1 MIYKRK
7 AFLVLLSLMFM
18 LVGCNKE
25 DSLPKNNDQIGNIP
39 GENHIDDPN
48 KDIID
53 TKPIDPIEEKI
64 KALSLEEKIGQLII
78 ASFEGTELNEEITSL
93 IEEYKIGGFIL
104 FSRNIIDEYQTLD
117 LLNGIKEM
125 NSKNPIPLFLSIDE
139 EGGKVSRLPK
149 AYPRLPEAFEF
160 GKKNDRNLSYELGSI
175 LGERVK
181 SLGFNMNFSP
191 VLDINSNPKNP
202 VIGNRAFGSSVE
214 PVVDNGIEVMLG
226 IMDRDVISVVK
237 HFPGHGDTSI
247 DSHMNL
253 PKVNKTKEDL
263 ISFELQPFIAA
274 IDNGVDAI
282 MIAHILYPE
291 IDDYPATMSPKI
303 IGELLRGELGFNG
316 VVVSDD
322 MTMGAIME
330 NYTIEEGVLS
340 FLKAGGDLA
349 LICHGKEN
357 PIKVMEEIMDAVKGG
372 ELTEEEIDEKVYRI
386 LKLKEKYNLKDNP
399 IDNIDLRE
407 LNNKTL
413 ELKNK
418 IKN

>member
-1 MIYKRK
+1 M
-7 AFLVLLSLMFM
+7 VL
-18 LVGCNKE
+18 K
-25 DSLPKNNDQIGNIP
+25 KW
-39 GENHIDDPN
+39 
-48 KDIID
+48 
-53 TKPIDPIEEKI
+53 T
-64 KALSLEEKIGQLII
+64 LE
-78 ASFEGTELNEEITSL
+78 
-93 IEEYKIGGFIL
+93 
-104 FSRNIIDEYQTLD
+104 
-117 LLNGIKEM
+117 
-125 NSKNPIPLFLSIDE
+125 NPIPLFLSIDE

-253 PKVNKTKEDL
+253 HKVNKTKEDL

-282 MIAHILYPE
+282 MLAHILYPE